1 MFTTD
6 ITARIKYE
14 IKHVTCGGI
23 RVGGTSENP
32 VNFYFYV
39 VSTIINFS

>member
-1 MFTTD
+1 MD
-6 ITARIKYE
+6 IIAR

-23 RVGGTSENP
+23 RVGGTPENP

-39 VSTIINFS
+39 STINFL